1 MTTWDLALGTYHDTP
16 GLYGRPWQLSVYMM
30 AYLSTHMTHS
40 WTDSVQSHGIG
51 WTYGSSPLAA
61 HTCSH
66 ASLVGIQS
74 MSSSNL
80 VISIGHLTYVLVPIQ
95 HEHSTLWSNI
105 HDTLRITSPKP
116 DPIVQAKMQPALP
129 ECMTPVGEDPWYMVS
144 KTDPP

>member
-61 HTCSH
+61 HTCLH
-66 ASLVGIQS
+66 LLACILGWNPVNVIIQPCYIYR
-74 MSSSNL
+74 SSD
-80 VISIGHLTYVLVPIQ
+80 ICPGTY
-95 HEHSTLWSNI
+95 T
-105 HDTLRITSPKP
+105 T
-116 DPIVQAKMQPALP
+116 
-129 ECMTPVGEDPWYMVS
+129 
-144 KTDPP
+144 